1 MATRKWDRLTPEE
14 RTQVKDALIVFFENE
29 RDTPIGV
36 IAADE
41 ILNFF
46 LQNAGGML
54 YNKGLQ
60 DAKKVMTQRLE
71 EAQYDVDDLQEYT

>member
-71 EAQYDVDDLQEYT
+71 EAQYDVDDLLEYT